1 MHLQPRDAPADFH
14 CRQDHLVAQFSSLYQ
29 SDMSSPQTI
38 PEVAPPRRP
47 LKTRQRAWAQG
58 LARLLTRAGVAP
70 NTISMA
76 SLLFALAAGVCLART
91 QHAEGISRAALFL
104 AAAACI
110 QLRLLC
116 NMLDGLV
123 AIEGGRKTVYG
134 EIFND
139 MPDRFADVVILVGAG
154 YSIANFRWGRELGWL
169 AAVLAV
175 MTAYIRLLGGS
186 MGTPQYFLGP
196 MAKPHRMALLTAA
209 CVFSVVENYF
219 GLGGQM
225 MALACWCLMC
235 CGDAS

>member
-1 MHLQPRDAPADFH
+1 MNSEK
-14 CRQDHLVAQFSSLYQ
+14 V
-29 SDMSSPQTI
+29 I
-38 PEVAPPRRP
+38 PEGAPPRRP

-58 LARLLTRAGVAP
+58 LARVLTRAGVAP
-70 NTISMA
+70 NAISMA
-76 SLLFALAAGVCLART
+76 SLLFAAAAGICLGLTSRT
-91 QHAEGISRAALFL
+91 EGIMRPALFL

-154 YSIANFRWGRELGWL
+154 YSISNFSWGHELGWL

-186 MGTPQYFLGP
+186 MGVHQYFLGP
-196 MAKPHRMALLTAA
+196 MAKPHRMALLTGA
-209 CVFSVVENYF
+209 CVLSVFEKNF
-219 GLGGQM
+219 GLTGQV
-225 MALACWCLMC
+225 MAAALVLMVAGMLVTC
-235 CGDAS
+235 ARRTMRIVADLKQR

>member
-1 MHLQPRDAPADFH
+1 
-14 CRQDHLVAQFSSLYQ
+14 
-29 SDMSSPQTI
+29 
-38 PEVAPPRRP
+38 
-47 LKTRQRAWAQG
+47 
-58 LARLLTRAGVAP
+58 
-70 NTISMA
+70 MA
-76 SLLFALAAGVCLART
+76 SLAFATGAGISLGFTARV
-91 QHAEGISRAALFL
+91 EGIMRPALFL

-154 YSIANFRWGRELGWL
+154 YSIPNFSWGRELGWL

-186 MGTPQYFLGP
+186 MGVAQYFLGP

-209 CVFSVVENYF
+209 CVFSLFESYF
-219 GLGGQM
+219 GLGGQT
-225 MALACWCLMC
+225 MALALIVMVAGMLVTCARRTLRIVA
-235 CGDAS
+235 DLKQR

>member
-1 MHLQPRDAPADFH
+1 M
-14 CRQDHLVAQFSSLYQ
+14 
-29 SDMSSPQTI
+29 I
-38 PEVAPPRRP
+38 PETASPRRP
-47 LKTRQRAWAQG
+47 LKMRQRAWAQG
-58 LARLLTRAGVAP
+58 MARVLTRAGIAP
-70 NTISMA
+70 NAISIA
-76 SLLFALAAGVCLART
+76 SLVFATAAGICIGWTRD
-91 QHAEGISRAALFL
+91 AEGFTRPALFL

-154 YSIANFRWGRELGWL
+154 YSIANFSWGRELGWL

-186 MGTPQYFLGP
+186 MGVPQYFLGP

-209 CVFSVVENYF
+209 CVFSAVENYF
-219 GLGGQM
+219 GLRGQTV
-225 MALACWCLMC
+225 ALALVFMVAGMLVTCARRTMRIAVDLKKPR
-235 CGDAS
+235 

>member
-1 MHLQPRDAPADFH
+1 MN
-14 CRQDHLVAQFSSLYQ
+14 
-29 SDMSSPQTI
+29 SPQRI
-38 PEVAPPRRP
+38 PDGALPRRP

-58 LARLLTRAGVAP
+58 LARALTRAGVAP
-70 NTISMA
+70 NAISMA
-76 SLLFALAAGVCLART
+76 SLVFAAAAGLCLGLTSR
-91 QHAEGISRAALFL
+91 AEGIMRPALL
-104 AAAACI
+104 LVAAACI

-154 YSIANFRWGRELGWL
+154 YSIANFSWGRELGWL

-175 MTAYIRLLGGS
+175 MTAYVRLLGGS
-186 MGTPQYFLGP
+186 MGVPQYFLGP

-209 CVFSVVENYF
+209 CVFSVFENYF
-219 GLGGQM
+219 GLGGQT
-225 MALACWCLMC
+225 MACALVLMVAGMLVTC
-235 CGDAS
+235 ARRTMQIVADLKQRGP

>member
-1 MHLQPRDAPADFH
+1 
-14 CRQDHLVAQFSSLYQ
+14 
-29 SDMSSPQTI
+29 MSSPQII
-38 PEVAPPRRP
+38 PQGAPPRRP

-58 LARLLTRAGVAP
+58 LARALTRAGVAP
-70 NTISMA
+70 NAISLA
-76 SLLFALAAGVCLART
+76 SLAFAAGAGICLAWTPHSAGLTRPV
-91 QHAEGISRAALFL
+91 LFL

-154 YSIANFRWGRELGWL
+154 YSIASFSWGRELGWL

-186 MGTPQYFLGP
+186 MGVPQHFLGP

-209 CVFSVVENYF
+209 CLFSMFERYF
-219 GLGGQM
+219 GLSGQT
-225 MALACWCLMC
+225 MAVALGLMVVGMLVTC
-235 CGDAS
+235 ARRTLRIVADLKQR

>member
-1 MHLQPRDAPADFH
+1 MNT
-14 CRQDHLVAQFSSLYQ
+14 
-29 SDMSSPQTI
+29 PQIIREGT
-38 PEVAPPRRP
+38 PPRRP

-58 LARLLTRAGVAP
+58 LARVLTRAGVAP
-70 NTISMA
+70 NAISMA
-76 SLLFALAAGVCLART
+76 SLVFAAAAGLCLGLTSR
-91 QHAEGISRAALFL
+91 AEGITRPVLFL

-154 YSIANFRWGRELGWL
+154 YSLANFSWGHELGWL

-186 MGTPQYFLGP
+186 MGVKQYFLGP

-209 CVFSVVENYF
+209 CVFSIFENYF
-219 GLGGQM
+219 GLGGQT
-225 MALACWCLMC
+225 MALALILMVAGMLVTC
-235 CGDAS
+235 ARRTTRIVADLKKR

>member
-1 MHLQPRDAPADFH
+1 
-14 CRQDHLVAQFSSLYQ
+14 
-29 SDMSSPQTI
+29 MSSPQTI
-38 PEVAPPRRP
+38 SPPRRP

-58 LARLLTRAGVAP
+58 VARVLTRAGIAP
-70 NTISMA
+70 NAISLA
-76 SLLFALAAGVCLART
+76 SLVFATIAGVCLGLTPRT
-91 QHAEGISRAALFL
+91 EGIARPALFL

-154 YSIANFRWGRELGWL
+154 YSITNVSWGHELGWL

-186 MGTPQYFLGP
+186 MGVPQYFLGP

-209 CVFSVVENYF
+209 CVLSVFENYI
-219 GLGGQM
+219 GLRGKT
-225 MALACWCLMC
+225 MALALILMVAGMLVTC
-235 CGDAS
+235 VRRTRRIVADLKQQQLRQ